1 MGKQLFIYKHNL
13 NYNSWTCG
21 EWEKGDD
28 DGLEEEVGFFLFVLG
43 FVLCVSDTL
52 EVIPEYTGDLHR
64 EDWFSAQVALG
75 MQCSG
80 ESQVRRKWNR

>member
-1 MGKQLFIYKHNL
+1 M
-13 NYNSWTCG
+13 
-21 EWEKGDD
+21 
-28 DGLEEEVGFFLFVLG
+28 FVLG